1 MPTKIRT
8 LALATSAAV
17 LVTCVRLGAQDL
29 GPLVHEGVVDAPPSQ
44 VWAAYTTSAG
54 LRSWMAPV
62 ADIDLRIGGRMKT
75 NYNAKGTLDDPQ
87 AIENTILAFE
97 PERMLSIKVSAP
109 PAGFPFPNAVQK
121 MWSVIYFQPEAG
133 GRTRVRAVSLGFG
146 PDEESQKMRAFFD
159 KGNAQTLGQL
169 QKRFAGASR

>member
-1 MPTKIRT
+1 MPAKIRA
-8 LALATSAAV
+8 LALATSTAV
-17 LVTCVRLGAQDL
+17 LIACVRLGAQDL

-44 VWAAYTTSAG
+44 VWAAFTTSAG

-62 ADIDLRIGGRMKT
+62 AEIDLRIGGRMKT
-75 NYNAKGTLDDPQ
+75 NYNAQGTLDDPQ

-97 PERMLSIKVSAP
+97 PERMLSMKVAAP
-109 PAGFPFPNAVQK
+109 PVGFPFPNAIQK
-121 MWSVIYFQPEAG
+121 MWSVVYFQPEGA

-159 KGNAQTLGQL
+159 KGNAQTLSQL